1 MTSHVF
7 ISRSAEQTRDLGRA
21 LAAALRPDDV
31 VTLTGDL
38 GAGKTCL
45 AQGVAVGLGVTEAV
59 TSPTFNILLEHRG
72 SLTLYHFDLY
82 RLERADQLEDIAFWE
97 TLEAGGAS
105 LIEWGERFPGALP
118 DDHLAVVITIE
129 PDGSRKLVPE
139 ARGPRAAGLL
149 ERWEHAAGWAGV
161 GS

>member
-1 MTSHVF
+1 MAALAFT
-7 ISRSAEQTRDLGRA
+7 SRSAEDTRDLGRA
-21 LAAALRPDDV
+21 LAMALQPDDV

-38 GAGKTCL
+38 GAGKTRL
-45 AQGVAVGLGVTEAV
+45 TQGVATGLGVAEAV

-97 TLEAGGAS
+97 TLEAGGVS
-105 LIEWGERFPGALP
+105 MIEWGERFPEALP

-129 PDGSRKLVPE
+129 PDGSRRLVPE
-139 ARGPRAAGLL
+139 ARGERAAQLL
-149 ERWEHAAGWAGV
+149 ARWESAAGRMGV